1 MLVPFCGFICQGSRM
16 EQNRWMML
24 IYLFY
29 RQECGEDQTMILHH
43 SLERKEVTNDNTV
56 RGATRCQ
63 EIYLKQSRE
72 ITVSREHRSG
82 RAKHK
87 T

>member
-1 MLVPFCGFICQGSRM
+1 M

-63 EIYLKQSRE
+63 EIYLK
-72 ITVSREHRSG
+72 
-82 RAKHK
+82 
-87 T
+87 